1 MALKII
7 APSEGDRF
15 FVGKPVEFK
24 GTADGEIVSIKL
36 FADQF
41 LLTQVNVKDGN
52 WTAKYQFNTAG
63 NPRTLS
69 VQGLDSTG
77 QLLDKVAINLVIQ
90 SNVKSLDNR
99 QQFFQIGE
107 KVVWKFPGQTAF
119 FYKTDMQIDADGA
132 VDAYH
137 PEDEGIDYLGNAG
150 TPGNWWAL
158 VTDNGESD
166 GEPIIQ
172 GKTDPRPGYYVS
184 TTSLEDTSKIR
195 TDPRRYVDSSSIPYI
210 VLPGR
215 QTTWDTGVKL
225 GDFVAVYN
233 GSNGKLSLGIFADT
247 GPREK
252 LGEGSVALARALG
265 HEPVIRGKIRAGI
278 DEDLLYV
285 VFPGS
290 RKKPWRSEETL
301 EQLKAEATKS
311 FEVWGGLEQIKACYQ
326 GL

>member
-15 FVGKPVEFK
+15 PVGKPVEFQ
-24 GTADGEIVSIKL
+24 GTADGEVVSIKL
-36 FADQF
+36 FAEQF
-41 LLTQVNVKDGN
+41 LLTQVKVKDSN
-52 WTAKYQFNTAG
+52 WTASYQFNTAG
-63 NPRTLS
+63 NPRAIA
-69 VQGLDSTG
+69 VHGLDSTG
-77 QLLDKVAINLVIQ
+77 QLLDKVVINLVIQ

-137 PEDEGIDYLGNAG
+137 PENEGIDYLGNAG

-172 GKTDPRPGYYVS
+172 GRTDPRPGYYVS

-195 TDPRRYVDSSSIPYI
+195 TDPRRYVDSSSVPYI

-215 QTTWDTGVKL
+215 QTIWDTGVKL

-311 FEVWGGLEQIKACYQ
+311 FEAWGGLEQIKACYQ